1 MTIWIYVDGETGAPR
16 KLNDD
21 FFDIYGSATERKVSA
36 RLQLPNQAPD
46 HASERAWPIRFV
58 DLDVLGHVNNAAQ
71 WAPVEEVA
79 HRTGMKLEG
88 VRAQLEHGGETPPG
102 SATIRWVGDASGFR
116 TWLTTEAGT
125 GSAAEVR
132 PL

>member
-1 MTIWIYVDGETGAPR
+1 M
-16 KLNDD
+16 
-21 FFDIYGSATERKVSA
+21 SA

-88 VRAQLEHGGETPPG
+88 VRAQLEHGARPRRVRPP
-102 SATIRWVGDASGFR
+102 SAGWGMPAVPYLAHHRGGH
-116 TWLTTEAGT
+116 

>member
-1 MTIWIYVDGETGAPR
+1 MARRVRPQAQRRFLRHLRFGHGAQGVGPSPTPES
-16 KLNDD
+16 
-21 FFDIYGSATERKVSA
+21 G
-36 RLQLPNQAPD
+36 PD

-79 HRTGMKLEG
+79 HRTGMELEG